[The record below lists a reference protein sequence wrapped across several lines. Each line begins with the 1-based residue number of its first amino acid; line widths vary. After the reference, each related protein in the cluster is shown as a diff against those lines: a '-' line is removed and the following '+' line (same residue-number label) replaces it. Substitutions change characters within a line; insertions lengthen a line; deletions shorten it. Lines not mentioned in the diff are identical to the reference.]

1 MIVRAG
7 SMASTGLRLV
17 VLLSVVLSFSASPS
31 GAASGLA
38 YDSAGRLASVAS
50 PTGSVSYTFDDAG
63 NRATMTTRGVTATYG
78 YDAADRLASVAR
90 PDLGTFS
97 FGYDFDGRL
106 TSLTRPNGVTSTNT
120 YDTAGRLWTLT
131 YKNSGSTTI
140 AAYAYTLDAAGNRT
154 GVSGTAGSES
164 YTLDPAG
171 RLTGVTYADG
181 TTIGF
186 TYDPAGNRATMT
198 AAGTTTPY
206 TYDDAGQLKSAGST
220 DYTYDPAGNRTSA
233 GSSSYS
239 YDDFG
244 NLASAT
250 WGVVSIAYASNGD
263 GLRVRA
269 ISAGSTTTYAWDEA
283 AALPSLLSD
292 GTSGYL
298 SADAT
303 LLAETSAS
311 ANAYPLTDALGSV
324 RAQTDGTGSLTASA
338 SYDVFGSV
346 RSSTG
351 SIGSLAYTGALSD
364 SSGLTYLQARELDSS
379 TGTFTS
385 RDPLTP
391 GGSGITGFNPYAY
404 AGQNPTT
411 YTDPSGRGIRL
422 AEIAAIL
429 SSETVVFATLVV
441 AAYSITNSLALCAFG
456 YLRCPGLPTSGA
468 PDIPA
473 PNIPIPNVGLPDIGG
488 LLKSIQQ
495 ALSWS
500 AVVPLVAA
508 LAATGIKVMVADSN
522 VFMDVMDPAAN
533 AARTALFADPRS
545 VLLVPLSAVAEITPT
560 PTQLARLARAIPIPD
575 APLSASDLA
584 ALVTGPFNRNDAH
597 IVETACVLHLPLV
610 TANTHMATQVSSYP
624 PRAQR
629 WGGRVTFIALP

>member
-186 TYDPAGNRATMT
+186 TYDPAGNRASLTT
-198 AAGTTTPY
+198 AGTTTPY
-206 TYDDAGQLKSAGST
+206 TYDDAGQLTSAGST
-220 DYTYDPAGNRTSA
+220 GFTYDPAGNRTSA
-233 GSSSYS
+233 GSTSNTW
-239 YDDFG
+239 DDFG

-269 ISAGSTTTYAWDEA
+269 TSAGSTTTYAWDEA

-292 GTSGYL
+292 GASSYL

-311 ANAYPLTDALGSV
+311 TNAYPLTDALGSV
-324 RAQTDGTGSLTASA
+324 RAQTDGTATVTASA

-379 TGTFTS
+379 TGTMLS

-391 GGSGITGFNPYAY
+391 GGSGVTGYNPYAY

-411 YTDPSGRGIRL
+411 YTDPSGRGQGL
-422 AEIAAIL
+422 AGYVPTYGPTAI
-429 SSETVVFATLVV
+429 
-441 AAYSITNSLALCAFG
+441 
-456 YLRCPGLPTSGA
+456 SG
-468 PDIPA
+468 PVLTIPA
-473 PNIPIPNVGLPDIGG
+473 GAINDALWALVGLLIFAYWIPGMPLWNPKPDEPGKDVDTNPNLPPGKDPFRFLGKNWPRLLRGG
-488 LLKSIQQ
+488 LLWGGISII
-495 ALSWS
+495 
-500 AVVPLVAA
+500 
-508 LAATGIKVMVADSN
+508 GC
-522 VFMDVMDPAAN
+522 
-533 AARTALFADPRS
+533 ALFGCEEDSDGDRTGTSPAPTPAPTPTS
-545 VLLVPLSAVAEITPT
+545 TPT
-560 PTQLARLARAIPIPD
+560 PTPKPPPILPPTPTPIPT
-575 APLSASDLA
+575 P
-584 ALVTGPFNRNDAH
+584 PIR
-597 IVETACVLHLPLV
+597 VEP
-610 TANTHMATQVSSYP
+610 QP
-624 PRAQR
+624 PPVVEPQ
-629 WGGRVTFIALP
+629 